1 MGGRLMPKS
10 LAGSSR
16 NTQLQHLSKEMAL
29 YYAAGSSYS
38 QSIFGND
45 KKHFSHEYNESKRY
59 GEGLG
64 YIYNLLLSER
74 TLHGPYGNW
83 LEAQNRKGDKAHIL
97 AKREETI
104 KRFKRGEL
112 AYSET
117 PLGACTSTVGCN
129 KKAMRAVSACISCD
143 KAVIVESKLE
153 KVIFSQQLLINELEN
168 TSMEYRMEQE
178 QLNDLIRLQT
188 RIRKAE

>member
-1 MGGRLMPKS
+1 
-10 LAGSSR
+10 
-16 NTQLQHLSKEMAL
+16 
-29 YYAAGSSYS
+29 
-38 QSIFGND
+38 
-45 KKHFSHEYNESKRY
+45 
-59 GEGLG
+59 
-64 YIYNLLLSER
+64 LLLSDG
-74 TLHGPYGNW
+74 TLYGPYGNW
-83 LEAQNRKGDKAHIL
+83 LEAQDRKTDKAQIL

-112 AYSET
+112 AYNET
-117 PLGACTSTVGCN
+117 PLGACMSNVGCN

-153 KVIFSQQLLINELEN
+153 KVIFSQQLLVNELDN

-178 QLNDLIRLQT
+178 QLNDLIRLQS